1 MLIQFLFLS
10 FFIFCPN
17 IIYYVFFFIFLS
29 STFTKITIIII
40 ILFLSFHL
48 LNIFYK
54 VISIFHVPGCLLNF
68 LKCSVSRGFII
79 VITKCCSLQDFPAVS
94 LSTRK
99 FEESNDFFPVINT
112 FPSSGGPV
120 SL

>member
-1 MLIQFLFLS
+1 M
-10 FFIFCPN
+10 
-17 IIYYVFFFIFLS
+17 FFFIFLS

-40 ILFLSFHL
+40 IILFLPFHL

-79 VITKCCSLQDFPAVS
+79 VITECCSLQDFPAVS

-112 FPSSGGPV
+112 FPSSGRPV